1 MWWLDALAGLATGVL
16 SGWGI
21 GGGSL
26 LMLYLTAL
34 RGMEQ
39 GAAQGINLL
48 YFLPVSA
55 GALPGHIRG
64 GLVDRT
70 AFCWCVLG
78 GLPAAALAAWAAPGL
93 DPGLLRKIFGGFL
106 LVIGLREL
114 FAKDKPV

>member
-1 MWWLDALAGLATGVL
+1 MGWLDALAGLVTGVL

-26 LMLYLTAL
+26 LMLYATTL

-64 GLVDRT
+64 GLVDRHT
-70 AFCWCVLG
+70 FLYCVLG
-78 GLPAAALAAWAAPGL
+78 GLPTAALAAWIAPGL
-93 DPGLLRKIFGGFL
+93 DASLLKKIFGAFL
-106 LVIGLREL
+106 LLIGLREL
-114 FAKDKPV
+114 FAKEKAV